1 VIAWSDTSQI
11 QRPALGNRIAVSP
24 TKLRYF
30 LQYTDLLIQEGK
42 RLFEKLLMPRVPNH
56 FELLQNMLPAQLQ
69 VILPTGAR
77 HLGRG
82 ASRVRGRRGTAVLR
96 LLFFYAFAFPSPGHA
111 PL

>member
-1 VIAWSDTSQI
+1 MIAWSDTSQI
-11 QRPALGNRIAVSP
+11 QRPALGNRIVLSP

-69 VILPTGAR
+69 VILLTGAR

-82 ASRVRGRRGTAVLR
+82 V
-96 LLFFYAFAFPSPGHA
+96 
-111 PL
+111 